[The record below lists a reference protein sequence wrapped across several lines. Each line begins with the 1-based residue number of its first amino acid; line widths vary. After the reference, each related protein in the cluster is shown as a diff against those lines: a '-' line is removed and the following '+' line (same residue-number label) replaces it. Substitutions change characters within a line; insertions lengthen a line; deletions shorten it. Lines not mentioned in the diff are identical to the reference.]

1 MSDFKTAPAKR
12 HAVPSLAVVG
22 ILCGLSQQA
31 QAAGPP
37 AQSVTV
43 NAKPYSLVGANVLP
57 AQSSSSGFFGGVGQ
71 QLSDWDVVL
80 GLGAKFEPEYE
91 GGDKLAISPFPLIYA
106 EFGERVTL
114 KTTGLDVDVFKAS
127 NFSFGVHGG
136 YETGRDEKDSN
147 DLDGMGDVKMG
158 GVLGLYAKYEVGPV
172 EFSAELDK
180 TLGGSKGLTG
190 TFGAEVSHRW
200 NKFTF
205 AAGASTTWAD
215 SNHMD
220 SYFGVTSRQSAR
232 SGYAR
237 YDADAGFKR
246 FDLEGSVT
254 YLAGDSWLLRGQVGV
269 GFLTGDAADSPIV
282 KDEVQPS
289 FMLSVGYKF

>member
-1 MSDFKTAPAKR
+1 MSDVKTASAKR
-12 HAVPSLAVVG
+12 HTVSSLAVAG
-22 ILCGLSQQA
+22 LLCGLSQQA
-31 QAAGPP
+31 LAAGPA
-37 AQSVTV
+37 AQNVTV
-43 NAKPYSLVGANVLP
+43 NAKPYTLTAANVLP
-57 AQSSSSGFFGGVGQ
+57 NKSSSGFFDGVGQ
-71 QLSDWDVVL
+71 QLSDWQVVL
-80 GLGAKFEPEYE
+80 GVGAKFEPEYE

-106 EFGERVTL
+106 KFGDRVTL
-114 KTTGLDVDVFKAS
+114 KTTGLDVDVLKLQD
-127 NFSFGVHGG
+127 FSFGIHGG
-136 YETGRDEKDSN
+136 YETGRDEKDSD

-158 GVLGLYAKYEVGPV
+158 GVLGLYAKYELGPV

-190 TFGAEVSHRW
+190 KLGAEVSHRW

-220 SYFGVTSRQSAR
+220 SYFGVTTTQSAR

-246 FDLEGSVT
+246 FDLETSVT
-254 YLAGDSWLLRGQVGV
+254 YLAGDNWLLRGQVGV
-269 GFLTGDAADSPIV
+269 GFLIGDAADSPIV
-282 KDEVQPS
+282 KDEIQPS